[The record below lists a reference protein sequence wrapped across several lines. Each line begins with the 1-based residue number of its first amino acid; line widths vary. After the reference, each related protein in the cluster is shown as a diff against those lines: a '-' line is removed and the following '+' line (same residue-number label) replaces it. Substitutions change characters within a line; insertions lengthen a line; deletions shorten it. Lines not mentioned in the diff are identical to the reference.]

1 MKKIFLLFLL
11 TVAVTA
17 LVLFLPA
24 GSFNY
29 WQAWVFMAVLFT
41 PAIVILAYF
50 LKHDPEFLERRL
62 RYREKETSQQKLIIV
77 TDLILLIGIFIPGLD
92 YRYGW
97 SNVPVWLVI
106 ASDIVVFLAYMFIF
120 FVFRENSYA
129 SRIVE
134 VDKKQK
140 VISTGPYAIVRHPMY
155 AALIPMYLCVP
166 LALGSYPTLI
176 FFAPIIV
183 VIILR
188 IFDEEKL
195 LLRNLKGYREYTK
208 KVRYRL
214 IPGIW

>member
-155 AALIPMYLCVP
+155 ATLIPMYLCVP
-166 LALGSYPTLI
+166 LALGSYPALI